1 MAIERVIL
9 LGGGSPGGDQGL
21 PDAGERVRE
30 TLPQSLGMAGRV
42 RFGYLLSQLLALT
55 DGEGGKWRTRE
66 KITFQ
71 RKPSHRL
78 LCVKGSI

>member
-55 DGEGGKWRTRE
+55 GGEGGKGRTKERKSLFRE
-66 KITFQ
+66 SPHTD
-71 RKPSHRL
+71 
-78 LCVKGSI
+78 CYV